1 MRKPVQSIN
10 ELCRDIS
17 LVIILII
24 IYNTCTKTH
33 VIPWAP
39 YSPDLNC
46 CPVLKEHC
54 FSEIKPFSV
63 GVVTNGYLLL
73 KRKLLSLYDSVFVKL
88 PGGLSV
94 VGWGVWAPLV
104 LREGSGGLGARI
116 VTGGSRMSRYLDTI
130 NTEMKYTIARDRNCA
145 CLLSSWQQN
154 HSVLEIEGES
164 VVWVSKTS

>member
-1 MRKPVQSIN
+1 M
-10 ELCRDIS
+10 
-17 LVIILII
+17 
-24 IYNTCTKTH
+24 
-33 VIPWAP
+33 IPWVP

-63 GVVTNGYLLL
+63 GVVTYCL
-73 KRKLLSLYDSVFVKL
+73 RESYYHSMISRYSVFVKL

-145 CLLSSWQQN
+145 CLLSSWKQN
-154 HSVLEIEGES
+154 HSVLEIEES
-164 VVWVSKTS
+164 SCLSIKNLLKLNRSKLLNYIF